1 MKVVFL
7 DRDGVINKE
16 VEYLHKIKD
25 LEFTY
30 RCIDALKKIQQKK
43 YQIIVITN
51 QAGIA
56 KGYFTEKEYQLFT
69 ELYLKK
75 LVDNGV
81 FILDVFYCPNHING
95 VIPEYTKD
103 CEYRKPKP
111 GMIKKAQKKYK
122 INLTESIIVGDK
134 VTDVLAGKAAGL
146 GMNILVESGHKLSE
160 SCKMQSDYVFKDL
173 YSFSNSDI
181 FNKF

>member
-1 MKVVFL
+1 MRVVFL

-16 VEYLHKIKD
+16 VQYLHKIED
-25 LEFTY
+25 FEFTY
-30 RCIDALKKIQQKK
+30 RCIEALKKIQQKK

-56 KGYFTEKEYQLFT
+56 KGYFTEQEYQLLT
-69 ELYLKK
+69 ELYLNK
-75 LVDNGV
+75 LVVNGV
-81 FILDVFYCPNHING
+81 NILDVFYCPNHNKG

-103 CEYRKPKP
+103 CAYRKPKP
-111 GMIKKAQKKYK
+111 GMINKAQKKYK
-122 INLTESIIVGDK
+122 INLAESIMVGDK
-134 VTDVLAGKAAGL
+134 VTDILAGKAAGI

-160 SCKMQSDYVFKDL
+160 GCKIQSDYVFEDL

-181 FNKF
+181 FNKS